1 MYTPDEARE
10 IRGLLAARPAR
21 RAEELMARARL
32 RRIGWLT
39 SSDPRQPT
47 LAMYEQQLADGA
59 ITIESGNRFNAE
71 ITPHPSVQ
79 QIFRVAVGVTGRP
92 VPAGWNAFEQR
103 YQWFGKEPKQVTS
116 GAHLFVL
123 AVDRWKSAVV
133 GLYEA
138 VSPGAVKLPGSPDE
152 NRWPYALGVRPIAA
166 ISPPVA
172 VRVEGQ
178 RGPQSGLPEHV
189 FDPDAHRHLYA
200 AVRDSLPPPEPH
212 TLEQRVQ
219 ELQALDIEPDIL
231 QAIQELGRRAR
242 QPEIVSRALELG
254 EWSPDELSAR
264 TWYTGMGPE
273 SHIENVTVNAL
284 RLAEGKGRVAKTHG
298 IYACC

>member
-1 MYTPDEARE
+1 MF
-10 IRGLLAARPAR
+10 
-21 RAEELMARARL
+21 
-32 RRIGWLT
+32 
-39 SSDPRQPT
+39 
-47 LAMYEQQLADGA
+47 EQQLADGE
-59 ITIESGNRFNAE
+59 ITIKSGDRFNAE
-71 ITPHPSVQ
+71 ITPHASVR

-92 VPAGWNAFEQR
+92 VPPGWNAFEQR

-138 VSPGAVKLPGSPDE
+138 VSPGAVRLPGSPDE
-152 NRWPYALGVRPIAA
+152 NRWPYALGVRPLAA
-166 ISPPVA
+166 ISPPAA

-189 FDPDAHRHLYA
+189 YDPDAHRRLYA
-200 AVRDSLPPPEPH
+200 AVADSLPPPGPH

-219 ELQALDIEPDIL
+219 ELEPIDIEPDIL
-231 QAIQELGRRAR
+231 RAIQELGRGAR
-242 QPEIVSRALELG
+242 RPEIVSQALELG
-254 EWSPDELSAR
+254 EWSPDELDAR
-264 TWYTGMGPE
+264 AWYTGMGPE

-284 RLAEGKGRVAKTHG
+284 RLAEGKGSVVKLHG
-298 IYACC
+298 IYSLTSG

>member
-1 MYTPDEARE
+1 M
-10 IRGLLAARPAR
+10 
-21 RAEELMARARL
+21 
-32 RRIGWLT
+32 
-39 SSDPRQPT
+39 
-47 LAMYEQQLADGA
+47 
-59 ITIESGNRFNAE
+59 
-71 ITPHPSVQ
+71 
-79 QIFRVAVGVTGRP
+79 GVTGRP

-152 NRWPYALGVRPIAA
+152 SRWPYALGVRPLAA

-172 VRVEGQ
+172 LRVEGQ

-189 FDPDAHRHLYA
+189 YDHDVHRHLYA
-200 AVRDSLPPPEPH
+200 AVADSRPPPGPH

-219 ELQALDIEPDIL
+219 ELGPIDIEPDIL
-231 QAIQELGRRAR
+231 RAIQNLGRGAR
-242 QPEIVSRALELG
+242 PTRDPLS
-254 EWSPDELSAR
+254 SAR
-264 TWYTGMGPE
+264 SSASGAPMSSVHVPGTRGCAP
-273 SHIENVTVNAL
+273 
-284 RLAEGKGRVAKTHG
+284 THTSRT
-298 IYACC
+298 

>member
-1 MYTPDEARE
+1 MF
-10 IRGLLAARPAR
+10 
-21 RAEELMARARL
+21 
-32 RRIGWLT
+32 
-39 SSDPRQPT
+39 
-47 LAMYEQQLADGA
+47 EQQLADGE
-59 ITIESGNRFNAE
+59 ITIKSGDRFNAE

-123 AVDRWKSAVV
+123 TVDRWESAVV

-152 NRWPYALGVRPIAA
+152 NRWPYALGVRPLAA
-166 ISPPVA
+166 ISPPAA

-189 FDPDAHRHLYA
+189 YDPDAHRRLYA
-200 AVRDSLPPPEPH
+200 AVTACPRPDHTRSSSASKSWSRSTSSRTSCGRSRSSVGEPVDH
-212 TLEQRVQ
+212 RSSV
-219 ELQALDIEPDIL
+219 
-231 QAIQELGRRAR
+231 GR
-242 QPEIVSRALELG
+242 
-254 EWSPDELSAR
+254 
-264 TWYTGMGPE
+264 
-273 SHIENVTVNAL
+273 
-284 RLAEGKGRVAKTHG
+284 
-298 IYACC
+298 